1 MLFLS
6 LGRKPFEERELI
18 EAYEDRVNDPDY
30 IAPDIGHQT
39 RLPRT
44 ETRVYYPMAAG
55 FYLGRVLHA
64 GFADMMELARLGNLL
79 CYIFIVFFAVKKAK
93 GYQML
98 VAAIGLLPNNI
109 FVASSLSYDMLVN
122 ACLL

>member
-1 MLFLS
+1 M
-6 LGRKPFEERELI
+6 I
-18 EAYEDRVNDPDY
+18 EAYEDMINDPDY

-55 FYLGRVLHA
+55 FYLGRVLHV

-79 CYIFIVFFAVKKAK
+79 CYIFIVFFACV
-93 GYQML
+93 
-98 VAAIGLLPNNI
+98 
-109 FVASSLSYDMLVN
+109 
-122 ACLL
+122 